1 MAMSPGSKRGDAESK
16 MRCRAVPS
24 VFVAFLK
31 WKIQSVVSVF
41 FHLFDFFEEI
51 CKLLCV
57 CGVYGFLCRVP
68 FIAIYHY
75 YIYDFRRWFWCDC
88 LFLFFGCIFK
98 IHMTL
103 NKSESCHLRIWI
115 FQEVT
120 FRPYDFFNVF
130 FPLFARHDFIDL
142 QPKKNIESSV
152 HMKAMVGQIGGMNL
166 ATETVEFYTPWISV
180 ISRNVMEFKHAAC
193 RSCKGWFDDR
203 PILMWKNRCQWVHIR
218 LFEFGFFYYFLST
231 MTRIFSL
238 TIVTGVFQQDKN
250 IHLFLVFQNHSF
262 CNNLHPRKLTWN
274 LKMMVGKMIFLL
286 NWMVFRFHVNLPG
299 CILANFQKPHVLWFR
314 GSTREAPVGGLGR
327 IVSSKVLMCSLFDL
341 LFEVLGATLAL
352 NLEVKND
359 QCKQRLIYKWNY
371 KFLHFFFEK

>member
-1 MAMSPGSKRGDAESK
+1 
-16 MRCRAVPS
+16 
-24 VFVAFLK
+24 
-31 WKIQSVVSVF
+31 
-41 FHLFDFFEEI
+41 
-51 CKLLCV
+51 
-57 CGVYGFLCRVP
+57 
-68 FIAIYHY
+68 
-75 YIYDFRRWFWCDC
+75 
-88 LFLFFGCIFK
+88 
-98 IHMTL
+98 
-103 NKSESCHLRIWI
+103 
-115 FQEVT
+115 
-120 FRPYDFFNVF
+120 
-130 FPLFARHDFIDL
+130 
-142 QPKKNIESSV
+142 
-152 HMKAMVGQIGGMNL
+152 
-166 ATETVEFYTPWISV
+166 
-180 ISRNVMEFKHAAC
+180 
-193 RSCKGWFDDR
+193 
-203 PILMWKNRCQWVHIR
+203 
-218 LFEFGFFYYFLST
+218 
-231 MTRIFSL
+231 MTRICSL